1 MQDKILLM
9 LGRISAVI
17 GTIGRVR
24 EMIGT
29 IITIEIIMAIVS
41 TIGKVIRTTLEVM
54 AKVVGVNAMKKAT
67 KNLTDEVTVLST
79 IAISL
84 LKHG

>member
-1 MQDKILLM
+1 M

-41 TIGKVIRTTLEVM
+41 TKGKVIHTTLEAM
-54 AKVVGVNAMKKAT
+54 ATVIGVNVMKKAT
-67 KNLTDEVTVLST
+67 TNLTDEVTVLLT

-84 LKHG
+84 SKQG